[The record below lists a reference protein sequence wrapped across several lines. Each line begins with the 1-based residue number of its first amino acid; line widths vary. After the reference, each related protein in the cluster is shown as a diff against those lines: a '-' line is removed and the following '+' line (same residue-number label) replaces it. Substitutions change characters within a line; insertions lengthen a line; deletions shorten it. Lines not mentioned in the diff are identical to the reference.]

1 MTGLALATV
10 FAAVAGSTL
19 RPPGAAGEWHIGAK
33 RAFELF
39 PGGLQARSKAERKK
53 RWAKQQREAITAAA
67 AQAATALQEGSVRST
82 FAHADCRLSCL
93 ASISQHH
100 EHSPGA
106 QQLCNSSFE
115 VSFTFYR

>member
-1 MTGLALATV
+1 MPVTLDLGLSAHKGRRSVTGLALATV
-10 FAAVAGSTL
+10 SAAVASSTL

-67 AQAATALQEGSVRST
+67 AQAAKALQEGSVRST
-82 FAHADCRLSCL
+82 CAHADCRL
-93 ASISQHH
+93 
-100 EHSPGA
+100 
-106 QQLCNSSFE
+106 
-115 VSFTFYR
+115 